1 MGVSCQVF
9 AALARNALSRPLPRG
24 QNRDNP
30 HAGITVFWT
39 LDRMD
44 FELTEDQ
51 RAVEDAA
58 RKFAK
63 DRLLP
68 FAAEWDEK
76 EHFPVDVMREAA
88 ALGFASIY
96 VKSDVGGSEM
106 SRLDAAIIMEELSA
120 GCTSTAA
127 FISIHN
133 MASWMIDRF
142 GNEEQ
147 RKRLLPKLVTM
158 EKIAS
163 YCLTEP
169 GSGSDAASLKTRAVK
184 DDDHYVLNGSKAFI
198 SGAGVSDVYVCM
210 VRTGEDGPK
219 GISCIVVE
227 KGMPGLSFG
236 KKERKMGWNSQPTA
250 QVIFDNC
257 RVPVANRIGA
267 EGEGF
272 RIAMMGL
279 DGGRINIGACSV
291 GTARAALDEAK
302 TYVTDRKQFGRPI
315 AEFQATQFKLADMAT
330 ELEASR
336 LMIRNA
342 ADALDKKA
350 PRATMLCAMA
360 KRFASDMGSKIANE
374 ALQLHGGYGY
384 LKDFPAERHVR
395 DLRVHQIL
403 EGTNEIMRVIVARE
417 MFRQ

>member
-1 MGVSCQVF
+1 
-9 AALARNALSRPLPRG
+9 
-24 QNRDNP
+24 
-30 HAGITVFWT
+30 
-39 LDRMD
+39 MD

-142 GNEEQ
+142 GTDEQ

-169 GSGSDAASLKTRAVK
+169 GSGSDAASLKTKAVK
-184 DDDHYVLNGSKAFI
+184 DGDHYILNGSKAFI

-302 TYVTDRKQFGRPI
+302 TYVTDRKQFGRAI

>member
-1 MGVSCQVF
+1 MCGFCAPNEGSKM
-9 AALARNALSRPLPRG
+9 N
-24 QNRDNP
+24 
-30 HAGITVFWT
+30 
-39 LDRMD
+39 

-58 RKFAK
+58 RRFAK
-63 DRLLP
+63 EKLAP
-68 FAAEWDEK
+68 HAAAWDEK

-88 ALGFASIY
+88 QLGFASIY

-106 SRLDAAIIMEELSA
+106 SRLDAAIVFEELSA

-142 GNEEQ
+142 GGEEQ
-147 RKRLLPKLVTM
+147 RKRFLPKLVTM

-169 GSGSDAASLKTRAVK
+169 GSGSDAASLKTRGVK
-184 DDDHYVLNGSKAFI
+184 DGDHYVLNGAKAFI
-198 SGAGVSDVYVCM
+198 SGAGVSDIYVCM

-219 GISCIVVE
+219 GISCLVVE
-227 KGMPGLSFG
+227 KGAKGLSFG

-250 QVIFDNC
+250 QVIFEDC
-257 RVPVANRIGA
+257 RVAIANRIGA

-272 RIAMMGL
+272 RIAMAGL

-291 GTARAALDEAK
+291 GTARAALEEAMA
-302 TYVTDRKQFGRPI
+302 YARDRKQFGKPI
-315 AEFQATQFKLADMAT
+315 ANFQASQFKLADMAT
-330 ELEASR
+330 ELEAAR
-336 LMIRNA
+336 LMIRAA
-342 ADALDKKA
+342 ADALDKKQ

-360 KRFASDMGSKIANE
+360 KRFASDTGFKVAND

>member
-1 MGVSCQVF
+1 ME
-9 AALARNALSRPLPRG
+9 
-24 QNRDNP
+24 
-30 HAGITVFWT
+30 
-39 LDRMD
+39 
-44 FELTEDQ
+44 FELNDDQ
-51 RAVEDAA
+51 RAIEDLA
-58 RKFAK
+58 RRFARE
-63 DRLLP
+63 RLAP
-68 FAAEWDEK
+68 FAAKWDE
-76 EHFPVDVMREAA
+76 EEIFPVDTLREAA
-88 ALGFASIY
+88 SLGFAAIY
-96 VKSDVGGSEM
+96 VKSDVGGSQM

-127 FISIHN
+127 FLSIHN
-133 MASWMIDRF
+133 MASWMIDRY
-142 GNEEQ
+142 GSEEQ
-147 RKRLLPKLVTM
+147 RNRFLPKLATM

-169 GSGSDAASLKTRAVK
+169 GSGSDAASLKTRAVREGS
-184 DDDHYVLNGSKAFI
+184 DYQLNGSKAFI

-210 VRTGEDGPK
+210 VRTGEEGPR
-219 GISCIVVE
+219 GISCLVVE

-257 RVPVANRIGA
+257 RVPTANRIGA

-272 RIAMMGL
+272 RIAMSGL

-291 GTARAALDEAK
+291 GTARAALDEAMA
-302 TYVTDRKQFGRPI
+302 YASDRKQFGKAI
-315 AEFQATQFKLADMAT
+315 GDFQASQFKLADMAT

-336 LMIRNA
+336 LMIRSA
-342 ADALDKKA
+342 AAALDRRD

-360 KRFASDMGSKIANE
+360 KRFATDAGFKIAND

-417 MFRQ
+417 LSRQ